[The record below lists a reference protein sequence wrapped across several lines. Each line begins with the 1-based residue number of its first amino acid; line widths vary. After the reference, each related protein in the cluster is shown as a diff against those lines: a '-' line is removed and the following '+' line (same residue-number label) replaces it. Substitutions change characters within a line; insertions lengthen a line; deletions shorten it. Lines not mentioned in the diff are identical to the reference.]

1 MRNRLIGTPRVRAI
15 LPDPPVTAKPVP
27 PSTAPSAF
35 VVLAARHLDPTE
47 GVMQA
52 GHVVTD
58 SDVAAVHKVISYV
71 AERNREAP

>member
-27 PSTAPSAF
+27 PASAAPSAF
-35 VVLAARHLDPTE
+35 VILAARHLDPSE
-47 GVMQA
+47 GGMQA

-58 SDVAAVHKVISYV
+58 SDVSAIRTVIGYV
-71 AERNREAP
+71 AERNRD